1 MSELAKRTIVSLVG
15 VPLVVAA
22 AYLGG
27 AALSALL
34 GILAAV
40 ATWELYRM
48 AAVGGVRPLAAGVAL
63 SAAVPLLVQAHY
75 QRIVSVPVSVGA
87 VVVVALLGA
96 ALWARGVH
104 GRPLAAVAVTVFG
117 VLYVG
122 GALAFGYGL
131 REHRFTIGDGA
142 GAVLL
147 GFPVVLTWASDT
159 GAYFVGRAVGRRKL
173 MPSISPGKTIE
184 GSLGGLAATVL
195 AAWLYA
201 TFVLLPVARLG
212 VTPLG
217 ILVVGIAVSV
227 AAQVGDLAESMLK
240 REVGVKDSSG
250 FLPGH
255 GGVLD
260 RIDSLL
266 FVLPVAY
273 LLLDRFGLLQPVL
286 G

>member
-1 MSELAKRTIVSLVG
+1 MSELAKRTIVALALV
-15 VPLVVAA
+15 PVVAA
-22 AYLGG
+22 AAYFGG

-34 GILAAV
+34 GIVAAV
-40 ATWELYRM
+40 ATWELYRI
-48 AAVGGVRPLAAGVAL
+48 AAVGGVRPLGVGVAL
-63 SAAVPLLVQAHY
+63 SAAIPLLVQAHY
-75 QRIVSVPVSVGA
+75 QRILTLPVSVGA
-87 VVVVALLGA
+87 VTVIALLGA
-96 ALWARGVH
+96 ALWLRGLD
-104 GRPLAAVAVTVFG
+104 GRPLLAVAVTVFG
-117 VLYVG
+117 ALYVG
-122 GALAFGYGL
+122 GMLAFAYGL

-142 GAVLL
+142 GAALV

-173 MPSISPGKTIE
+173 MPSISPGKTVE
-184 GSLGGLAATVL
+184 GALGGMAATILV
-195 AAWLYA
+195 AWAYA
-201 TFVLLPVARLG
+201 TLVLEPVSRLAL
-212 VTPLG
+212 TLG
-217 ILVVGIAVSV
+217 GAVLVGAAVSI

-240 REVGVKDSSG
+240 REAGVKDSSG

-273 LLLDRFGLLQPVL
+273 LLLDRFGLLYPVI